1 LPENGIDQTNE
12 ESKPDQSDVL
22 SSHLLGGKK
31 KHDEDKNVETEEVQH
46 LDKGSDYLTTMLLQ
60 QGIKEVQTK
69 AKKTPP
75 KLDELK
81 KMFVQNLVKSGYVT
95 VGENGRTVL
104 TDSGKK
110 YLDAQTRNA
119 AAKVELAKLKNLEYR
134 KSLERKKSRT
144 KRTKA
149 KMLQMLKSRAK
160 RKKK

>member
-1 LPENGIDQTNE
+1 MPETNNKSIEDE
-12 ESKPDQSDVL
+12 EL
-22 SSHLLGGKK
+22 ISHLLGAKK
-31 KHDEDKNVETEEVQH
+31 KHDEDKNVESEEVQH
-46 LDKGSDYLTTMLLQ
+46 LDKGADYLTTMLLQ
-60 QGIKEVQTK
+60 QGIKEVKTK
-69 AKKTPP
+69 SKKTPP

-95 VGENGRTVL
+95 LGENGRTIL

-110 YLDAQTRNA
+110 HLDAQTKNA
-119 AAKVELAKLKNLEYR
+119 GTKVELAKLKNLEYR

-149 KMLQMLKSRAK
+149 KMLQMLKSRTK

>member
-1 LPENGIDQTNE
+1 MSETNDK
-12 ESKPDQSDVL
+12 SLQYDDLVA
-22 SSHLLGGKK
+22 HLLGAKK
-31 KHDEDKNVETEEVQH
+31 KHDEDKNVESEEVEH
-46 LDKGSDYLTTMLLQ
+46 LDKGADYLTTMLLQ
-60 QGIKEVQTK
+60 QGVKEVQTK

-134 KSLERKKSRT
+134 KSLERKKSRA

-149 KMLQMLKSRAK
+149 KVLQMIKSRAK

>member
-1 LPENGIDQTNE
+1 MSETKDKSLEND
-12 ESKPDQSDVL
+12 DLV
-22 SSHLLGGKK
+22 SHLLGAKK
-31 KHDEDKNVETEEVQH
+31 KHDENKNVENEEVEH
-46 LDKGSDYLTTMLLQ
+46 LDKGADYLTTMLLQ
-60 QGIKEVQTK
+60 QGVTEVKTK

-81 KMFVQNLVKSGYVT
+81 KMFVQKLVKSGYVT

-110 YLDAQTRNA
+110 YLDVQTRNA

-149 KMLQMLKSRAK
+149 KMLQMLKSRTK
-160 RKKK
+160 RRKK

>member
-1 LPENGIDQTNE
+1 MSETNDK
-12 ESKPDQSDVL
+12 SLQNDDLVA
-22 SSHLLGGKK
+22 HLLGAKK
-31 KHDEDKNVETEEVQH
+31 KHDEDKNVESEEVEH
-46 LDKGSDYLTTMLLQ
+46 LDKGADYLSTMLLQ
-60 QGIKEVQTK
+60 QGVKEVQTK

-95 VGENGRTVL
+95 VGENGTTVL

-119 AAKVELAKLKNLEYR
+119 ATKVELAKLKNLEYR
-134 KSLERKKSRT
+134 KSLERKKSRA

-149 KMLQMLKSRAK
+149 KVLQMLKSRAK

>member
-1 LPENGIDQTNE
+1 MSGTNE
-12 ESKPDQSDVL
+12 DEL
-22 SSHLLGGKK
+22 ITHLLGAKK
-31 KHDEDKNVETEEVQH
+31 KHDEDKNVESEEVEH
-46 LDKGSDYLTTMLLQ
+46 LDKGADYLTTMLLQ
-60 QGIKEVQTK
+60 QGVTEVKTK

-95 VGENGRTVL
+95 VGEKGRTIL

-110 YLDAQTRNA
+110 HLDAQTKNA
-119 AAKVELAKLKNLEYR
+119 GTKVELAKLKNLEYR
-134 KSLERKKSRT
+134 KSLERKESRT

-160 RKKK
+160 RRKK

>member
-1 LPENGIDQTNE
+1 MSETNDKSLEND
-12 ESKPDQSDVL
+12 DLVA
-22 SSHLLGGKK
+22 HLLGAKK
-31 KHDEDKNVETEEVQH
+31 KHDENKNVETDEVEH
-46 LDKGSDYLTTMLLQ
+46 LDKGADYLTTMLLQ
-60 QGIKEVQTK
+60 QGVTEVKTK

-81 KMFVQNLVKSGYVT
+81 KMFVQKLVKSGYVT
-95 VGENGRTVL
+95 VGENGRTIL

-149 KMLQMLKSRAK
+149 KMLQILKSRSK
-160 RKKK
+160 RRKK